1 MLWAGHERPSRSG
14 LGSLSGSPGANAQRP
29 TTSGND
35 CPERPGERRPMPLI
49 GRTTVTLDLKGCLE
63 EVSRIAAGAG
73 TQPQRHDHQKEP
85 AANGSRERAT
95 QRCYPAPASHGQ
107 TKDHGSDCSKKGKVT
122 RSQRLGD
129 LSLKLLQLFST
140 RGQNIN
146 QAFAA
151 NSGDKSCST
160 LPVPTR

>member
-1 MLWAGHERPSRSG
+1 MRWAGHERPSRSG
-14 LGSLSGSPGANAQRP
+14 LGSLPGCPGANAQRP

-35 CPERPGERRPMPLI
+35 WPERPGERRPMPLT
-49 GRTTVTLDLKGCLE
+49 GRTTVTLDLRGCLE

-95 QRCYPAPASHGQ
+95 QRCYPAEA
-107 TKDHGSDCSKKGKVT
+107 VT
-122 RSQRLGD
+122 DKPKITAARSQRLPVGD

-140 RGQNIN
+140 RGENIN
-146 QAFAA
+146 QVHSAK
-151 NSGDKSCST
+151 SGGQSCST
-160 LPVPTR
+160 SPTR